1 MPDDL
6 IVRHPPERG
15 RSAPRPTLV
24 YSGCCCLMYLHTVG
38 AVLGAFLAGGIRR
51 SPEELSVY
59 QESQQ
64 RIPFMHRV
72 FGRLP
77 NSQWLFWTSLV
88 CVIPP
93 CLAAI
98 VGLAYKASPGDW
110 PLIQK
115 YVTWDLGVIFPRG
128 FQPPML
134 IGLAIVM
141 TAVALSFLP
150 LMCIPAWILGR
161 IRLSW
166 RPRGVDSSV
175 ERRGLLHMLMGAV
188 VGAAVGL
195 LAMSFLRA
203 AGVELV
209 PVRMF

>member
-1 MPDDL
+1 M
-6 IVRHPPERG
+6 
-15 RSAPRPTLV
+15 
-24 YSGCCCLMYLHTVG
+24 
-38 AVLGAFLAGGIRR
+38 
-51 SPEELSVY
+51 Y

-98 VGLAYKASPGDW
+98 VGLAYKASPADW

-115 YVTWDLGVIFPRG
+115 YVTWDLNDIFPRG

-134 IGLAIVM
+134 VWLGIAM
-141 TAVALSFLP
+141 NAVALSFLP
-150 LMCIPAWILGR
+150 LMCFPAWILGR

-166 RPRGVDSSV
+166 RSRGVDSSV
-175 ERRGLLHMLMGAV
+175 ERRGLLHMLKGAV
-188 VGAAVGL
+188 VGALVGL
-195 LAMSFLRA
+195 LAMSLLRK

-209 PVRMF
+209 PIP